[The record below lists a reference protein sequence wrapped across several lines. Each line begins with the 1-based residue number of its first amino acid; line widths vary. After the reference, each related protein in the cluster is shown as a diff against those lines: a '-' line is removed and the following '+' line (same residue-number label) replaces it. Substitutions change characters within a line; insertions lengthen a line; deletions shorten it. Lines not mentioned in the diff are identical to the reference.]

1 VDKHFGGNA
10 MIPKDKFVKDIF
22 NLCRK
27 KQALAELN
35 LVKNTGLDP
44 YLAYAQERH
53 SKYLRREKR
62 A

>member
-1 VDKHFGGNA
+1 